1 MSETEEQVY
10 VHPAVL
16 ERVAAEQQA
25 GRARL
30 EELAAGAPPLAESGP
45 EGGTTE
51 EDVTEDVTEDEAQLS
66 MPLSDEQIASAEA
79 EFRRASAPAASFVA
93 RQPAPAVKKAAAE
106 DGLEDL
112 I

>member
-10 VHPAVL
+10 VHPAIL

-30 EELAAGAPPLAESGP
+30 EELAAGAPPLAESEP
-45 EGGTTE
+45 EGGTENETAE
-51 EDVTEDVTEDEAQLS
+51 EDATEDDAQLS
-66 MPLSDEQIASAEA
+66 IPLSDAQIASAEA

-93 RQPAPAVKKAAAE
+93 PEPAPVVEEVAAGDA
-106 DGLEDL
+106 LEDL